1 MTVDRPSHARSYPV
15 HVTLRRAR
23 LLPGFR
29 RQSIARRFEAC
40 ILAVKKSSLASRFRV
55 LHYSFQDDH
64 VHLVVEAR
72 DRAALSQGM
81 QGLAIRFARG
91 FNRVARRTGKV
102 WGDRYHARELTSPRE
117 VRRGIVYVLM
127 NHKKHATARGALDAD
142 SSALWFDGFD
152 DATMRALEQLRA
164 RDAPVSS
171 PHTWIAAVGWR
182 RRGLIRATESPADMR
197 SA

>member
-1 MTVDRPSHARSYPV
+1 M

-29 RQSIARRFEAC
+29 RQSIAHRFEAC
-40 ILAVKKSSLASRFRV
+40 VAAVKGSSLAARFRV
-55 LHYSFQDDH
+55 LQYSFQDDH

-81 QGLAIRFARG
+81 QGLAIRLARA
-91 FNRVARRTGKV
+91 FNRTARRSGKV

-127 NHKKHATARGALDAD
+127 NHKKHGVARGALDTY
-142 SSALWFDGFD
+142 SSALWFDGL
-152 DATMRALEQLRA
+152 DAATVTARARVLVQMRT
-164 RDAPVSS
+164 RDAPVSQ
-171 PHTWIAAVGWR
+171 PLTWLAGAGWR
-182 RRGLIRATESPADMR
+182 RHGLVRAAETPAR
-197 SA
+197 